1 MANTISDIMP
11 TIYAAL
17 DVVSRELIGF
27 VPNVMRDATAQSGAV
42 GQTVRSP
49 VVPSITTEN
58 ITPGADPADS
68 GDQTIGYTDVAITKS
83 KAAPIRWTG
92 EEQLALSRDGVIN
105 TVLRDQF
112 AQGFR
117 ALANE
122 VETDIG
128 ALYVSAS
135 RAYGTAGATP
145 FATANDMTD
154 FAGVNRIL
162 DENGAPAMGR
172 KLIVGSAARAN
183 LEGKQSQLFKVNEA
197 ADAGALLRERQ
208 MRQLMGFTMG
218 FSSGVMRHTKG
229 TAAAS
234 PNYLIDQASSP
245 AGYAVGDTTI
255 HIDTGSGT
263 HVAGDLFVV
272 AGDANK
278 YIIGTGS
285 ASSGDKDI
293 VLNAPGLLL
302 PASDGAE
309 VADLA
314 NYTANLAFSE
324 NAIVLAAR
332 VPAMPSGGD
341 SADDVTTITD
351 PISGLTF
358 QVAMYRQYRRVKYE
372 IGLAWGVKCVKPEHL
387 AILLG

>member
-1 MANTISDIMP
+1 MNTLTGLVP

-17 DVVSRELIGF
+17 DIVSRELIGF
-27 VPNVMRDATAQSGAV
+27 IPNVMRDAVAQSGAV

-49 VVPSITTEN
+49 VVPAISTEN
-58 ITPGADPADS
+58 ITPGATPADT
-68 GDQTIGYTDVAITKS
+68 GDQTIGYADVTITKS

-92 EEQLALSRDGVIN
+92 EEQLSLTRDGVIN

-112 AQGFR
+112 SQGFR

-122 VETDIG
+122 VESDLG
-128 ALYVSAS
+128 ALYVNAS
-135 RAYGTAGATP
+135 RAYGTAGVTP
-145 FATANDMTD
+145 FATAGDMTD
-154 FAGVNRIL
+154 FAGANRIL
-162 DENGAPAMGR
+162 DENGAPATGR

-218 FSSGVMRHTKG
+218 FSAGVAAHTKG

-234 PNYLIDQASSP
+234 PNYLIDRASPS
-245 AGYAVGDTTI
+245 GYSVGDTTI

-263 HVAGDLFVV
+263 HVSGDLFVV
-272 AGDANK
+272 AGDSNK

-293 VLNAPGLLL
+293 VLNAPGLRL
-302 PASDGAE
+302 AAANDAE

-332 VPAMPSGGD
+332 LPAMPEGGD
-341 SADDVTTITD
+341 DADDVMVVTD
-351 PISGLTF
+351 PVSGLSF
-358 QVAMYRQYRRVKYE
+358 QIAMYRQYRRVKYE
-372 IGLAWGVKCVKPEHL
+372 IGLAWGVKCVKSEHL